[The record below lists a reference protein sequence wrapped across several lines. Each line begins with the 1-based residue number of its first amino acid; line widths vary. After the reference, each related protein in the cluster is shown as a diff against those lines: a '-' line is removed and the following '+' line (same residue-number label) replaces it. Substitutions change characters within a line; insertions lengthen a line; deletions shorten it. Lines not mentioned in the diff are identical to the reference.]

1 MKGNHVMNKYRTR
14 RIGII
19 RKYIGLCIWFPG
31 SILLYYI
38 WSTQNKIMFSGKGLF
53 TTILPFCF
61 SMVSWII
68 GATLYFRENKITDP
82 VKWHII
88 SYSCCVLAIWMFL
101 LDVDCKMRVG
111 DISSL
116 RDLSMYYS
124 CTSLFIFLMTTW
136 INVKSYIKR
145 EESMLTHDLSYNK

>member
-1 MKGNHVMNKYRTR
+1 MKENHVMKKYKIRY
-14 RIGII
+14 IDVI
-19 RKYIGLCIWFPG
+19 RKYIGLFIWIPG

-38 WSTQNKIMFSGKGLF
+38 WSTQNQIMFSEMGFF

-61 SMVSWII
+61 SITSWII
-68 GATLYFRENKITDP
+68 GAILYFRENKITDP

-111 DISSL
+111 DVSSL

-145 EESMLTHDLSYNK
+145 EESILTDDLSCDK